1 MATTYTLIASTTVG
15 AGGTSSI
22 DFSSIPS
29 TYTDLV
35 LKISGRTSESSVY
48 GGIYISFNGTSYNS
62 TGKVI
67 EGDGSAASSFSFTNG
82 AIAFIA
88 GNTATANTFG
98 STEVYIPNYTSSN
111 YKSYSSD
118 GVGENNATLALAHLD
133 AGLWSNTAAINQITL
148 KPYTT
153 NTFSQYTTATLY
165 GISKS

>member
-1 MATTYTLIASTTVG
+1 MATFTKIASVTVG
-15 AGGTSSI
+15 AGGASTV

-29 TYTDLV
+29 TYTDLC
-35 LKISGRTSESSVY
+35 LKASVRSTEGSVY
-48 GGIYISFNGTSYNS
+48 GGIYVSYNGAAYNS

-67 EGDGSAASSFSFTNG
+67 EGDGSAVSSFSFTNG

-88 GNTATANTFG
+88 GSSATANTFG
-98 STEVYIPNYTSSN
+98 STELYIPNYASSN
-111 YKSYSSD
+111 YKNYSSD

-148 KPYTT
+148 KPYST
-153 NTFSQYTTATLY
+153 NTFVQYSTFVLY